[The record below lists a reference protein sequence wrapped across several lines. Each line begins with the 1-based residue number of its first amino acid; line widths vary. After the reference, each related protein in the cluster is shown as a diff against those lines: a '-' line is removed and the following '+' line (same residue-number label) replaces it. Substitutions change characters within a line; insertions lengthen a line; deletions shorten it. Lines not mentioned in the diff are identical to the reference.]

1 VKSIHLACPRWLQE
15 EFRGVVTW
23 WKAALADP
31 EVENVKISTR
41 LASTPCVVVTSKYGW
56 SANMERIM
64 RAQVHCLFLCTP
76 FFLCFVTPFFLC
88 FVPSSSSILTARAA
102 LWANLSP
109 LSSNNPLF
117 PYLLPTGVPPPPL
130 PLPVYTCAVRGTV
143 PESGLCQVSD
153 SMTLLCMKRITDPIS
168 SSKTSVST
176 FWQVG
181 LVLWLR

>member
-1 VKSIHLACPRWLQE
+1 MVAGGVQGSGNLVKSIHLACPRWLQE

-117 PYLLPTGVPPPPL
+117 PYLLPTGVPPLLSPF
-130 PLPVYTCAVRGTV
+130 
-143 PESGLCQVSD
+143 LC
-153 SMTLLCMKRITDPIS
+153 THALLE
-168 SSKTSVST
+168 
-176 FWQVG
+176 
-181 LVLWLR
+181 VLFQNLGCVKSQIP